1 MAKTKVHGEYLDPS
15 VISGQT
21 QVTAVGA
28 DSVLILDATDNS
40 LKKALLS
47 DVIETIDGGAPT
59 FTTATISGSNPVL
72 NIARTSNYTYKIGS
86 LANDTF
92 AIQSNETTDASY
104 VSLIEIDSFAH
115 QGSSPA
121 IKVDSSG
128 NVGIGGSPGAKL
140 DVNTGTVNTL
150 AHFHS
155 TDDNAFIELKDDDT
169 TGYIGVQNDYVYVGG
184 APSTNTQN
192 LVIHKTS
199 GKVGIGTTSPL
210 DALHI
215 SSAVSSDYR
224 GNLFLDDSTT
234 GFAAGVGGQIT
245 FGAEYRSN
253 GDHTEWAAIQ
263 GAKANST
270 DANYAGTLEFKTRAH
285 GGALQT
291 KMVLDD
297 SGNLGIGTASPASL
311 LHIES
316 ATNTAITI
324 QAGTNSSAS
333 LRLKN
338 DAVDFDVNV
347 QTNDNWA
354 LYNHTYNK
362 QPVTV
367 SPQGYMT
374 LQHEGTDF
382 GLQIRTNGTYRSGLV
397 IDKPN
402 TSTILGSL
410 LVLSDESYRMGTA
423 SHYHMVML
431 QNGQTTLY
439 GDDSAV
445 QLGVDG
451 TGLFSNKN
459 RYRFTDTTGGEHE
472 VRTGGRNGTGTYTL
486 FTNGA
491 SNTQS
496 AGIVE
501 VWGIYGTPSNA
512 SYTKYVISGNR
523 NIATV
528 ISEVETGSVPSP
540 TVAWSGSALQVS
552 NSNSSLYYHVRV
564 ELHDIGISWSA
575 TWGNF
580 PGFG

>member
-155 TDDNAFIELKDDDT
+155 TDDNAFIELQDDDT
-169 TGYIGVQNDYVYVGG
+169 IGYIGVQNDYLYIGG
-184 APSTNTQN
+184 APSNNAQN
-192 LVIHKTS
+192 INIHKTT
-199 GKVGIGTTSPL
+199 GEVGIGTTAAS
-210 DALHI
+210 DYDNNSAGI
-215 SSAVSSDYR
+215 SSNLVVKDSGHSGIIVISGTSSDAAIAFGDGTGTAAYR
-224 GNLFLDDSTT
+224 G
-234 GFAAGVGGQIT
+234 AVAYV
-245 FGAEYRSN
+245 
-253 GDHTEWAAIQ
+253 
-263 GAKANST
+263 NSQDQLYFKT
-270 DANYAGTLEFKTRAH
+270 AGTN
-285 GGALQT
+285 
-291 KMVLDD
+291 KMVL
-297 SGNLGIGTASPASL
+297 SSAGRLGVGTISPASL
-311 LHIES
+311 FHVES
-316 ATNTAITI
+316 SSNTAITI

-439 GDDSAV
+439 GDDTAV

-451 TGLFSNKN
+451 TGMFSNKN

-523 NIATV
+523 SITAV
-528 ISEVETGSVPSP
+528 ISETETGTVPTA

-564 ELHDIGISWSA
+564 ELHDIGIGWSA